1 MLDGRVLLCYYI
13 DVPKGDRKELIEME
27 MTALVRKLSGESFD
41 ALEKAISEERERRHT
56 IAKLVGEINEKLYE
70 LSGLLTC
77 SDSLRITN
85 NLTGELMSDMA
96 DWDEPEDDKLYLA
109 PELDVK
115 FAVERKPR
123 CPGAPANCH
132 ECDGCP
138 WD

>member
-1 MLDGRVLLCYYI
+1 
-13 DVPKGDRKELIEME
+13 ME
-27 MTALVRKLSGESFD
+27 MTAIVRKLSEESFD

-56 IAKLVGEINEKLYE
+56 VVKLVGEINEKLYE
-70 LSGLLTC
+70 LSGLLTY

-85 NLTGELMSDMA
+85 NLTGEIMTDMA

-109 PELDVK
+109 PELDVEL
-115 FAVERKPR
+115 AVEHKSH

>member
-1 MLDGRVLLCYYI
+1 
-13 DVPKGDRKELIEME
+13 ME
-27 MTALVRKLSGESFD
+27 MTGIVRKLSEESFD

-56 IAKLVGEINEKLYE
+56 VAKLVGEINEKLYE

-77 SDSLRITN
+77 SDSLCITN
-85 NLTGELMSDMA
+85 NLTGEIMTDVA

-109 PELDVK
+109 PELNVK

-123 CPGAPANCH
+123 CCPGAPASCH